1 MHKEM
6 CIVLSG
12 ADNMTQSMDED
23 INKIACMITELDGLA
38 C

>member
-1 MHKEM
+1 MRKEM

-12 ADNMTQSMDED
+12 ENNMASSMDED
-23 INKIACMITELDGLA
+23 IKKIACMITELDGLA